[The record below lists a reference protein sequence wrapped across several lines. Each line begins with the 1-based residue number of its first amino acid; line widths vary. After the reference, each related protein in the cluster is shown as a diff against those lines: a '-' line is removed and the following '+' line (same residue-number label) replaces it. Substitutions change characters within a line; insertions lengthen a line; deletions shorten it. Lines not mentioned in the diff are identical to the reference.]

1 MNSSVC
7 SLGELTSNFTTS
19 SSLPPPFCW
28 NWRFDNCL
36 FFKFNLDNVPLVAYP
51 DPPSVRP
58 TTGLWESRAVKQG
71 SARYFSSF
79 LLTERSKAPSCF
91 IHQWFNM
98 KPLPPTLLSTI
109 VLAASSVHNML
120 VWSWKTGRQKY
131 LDNTP
136 ILLSHFY
143 LLFNHIFGNLVTKLC
158 VSVMSHNLLFQWV
171 ILESLNDVSYS
182 GMENETHSI
191 PCWDEDQCTSILC
204 TLLTCI
210 HFANYCVDH
219 VHVCTVSI
227 SLCTQMCTSICLN

>member
-58 TTGLWESRAVKQG
+58 TTGLWKSRAVKQG

-171 ILESLNDVSYS
+171 FSNPWMMLVIRVWK
-182 GMENETHSI
+182 MKH
-191 PCWDEDQCTSILC
+191 
-204 TLLTCI
+204 
-210 HFANYCVDH
+210 
-219 VHVCTVSI
+219 TVSRVG
-227 SLCTQMCTSICLN
+227 MKTSVHQSCVHYWPVYTLQITV